1 MNMISKARYVA
12 LSDFRSRLSR
22 FLRLSERS
30 ARDAG
35 LQPAQYLLLLHL
47 RGMPG
52 RDWATIGELAER
64 LDASHQGA
72 VALVQRCVRN
82 GLLVKRRSEEDA
94 RRVELRLTAKGKAA
108 VERVASVNRNELARL
123 LGVLRRA

>member
-1 MNMISKARYVA
+1 MISKARYVA

-35 LQPAQYLLLLHL
+35 LQPTQYLLLLHL

-94 RRVELRLTAKGKAA
+94 RRVELRLTAKGRAA